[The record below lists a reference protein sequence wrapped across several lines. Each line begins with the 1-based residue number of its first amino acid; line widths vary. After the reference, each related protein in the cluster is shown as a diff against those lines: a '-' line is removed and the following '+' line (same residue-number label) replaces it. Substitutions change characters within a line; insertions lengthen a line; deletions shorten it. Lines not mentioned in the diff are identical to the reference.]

1 MEFREYLKVM
11 RINEGGNTTVQDR
24 QGNEIT
30 AQSIPLKDIGRGT
43 FISKFNE
50 LLLKINQ
57 LFKKDH
63 GHPLW
68 ISDSLVKDAI
78 IYNGSTSFIMNTKY
92 DDVSIVSAKPHAGD
106 LDVVIKREDG
116 PLLYDTLEKYEHK
129 EIVKD
134 AVYMGTNARSKSKI
148 GNTLITVFLLK
159 FKTSKGTIQVP
170 AQVDFELSEFKE
182 DKPTD
187 WARFSHSSS
196 FEDAQAGFK
205 GVAHKFILRALIGA
219 KSQRNDIVVATPAS
233 TPDKIRLEKNQK
245 DLVRLL
251 AFGVDSGV
259 GESFEQ
265 MIDKDGNPIKI
276 DGKFV
281 YRRKKSAEKSYNK
294 SLDNLFK
301 IAFGKYNKREAEK
314 LWSFVGVINL
324 GKKYLSKKEKEDTA
338 NRFFEIFFGIGGQS
352 QFIDPDPQKD
362 VAIKLSA
369 YNKIIEEWKL
379 KPRKNMQKDI
389 DAYVKRTFKK

>member
-1 MEFREYLKVM
+1 MKFKEYIQIV
-11 RINEGGNTTVQDR
+11 EGGNTTVQDR

-30 AQSIPLKDIGRGT
+30 AQSIPLKEIGRKN
-43 FISKFNE
+43 FVNKFNE
-50 LLLKINQ
+50 LLIKVNK

-68 ISDSLVKDAI
+68 VSDNLVKSAI
-78 IYNGSTSFIMNTKY
+78 IYNGSTSFIMDTKY

-134 AVYMGTNARSKSKI
+134 ATYMGTNARSKSKI

-159 FKTSKGTIQVP
+159 FETKKGTIEVP
-170 AQVDFELSEFKE
+170 AQVDFELSEFQN

-205 GVAHKFILRALIGA
+205 GVAHKFLLRALVGA
-219 KSQRNDIVVATPAS
+219 KSQRDDIVIATPAS
-233 TPDKIRLEKNQK
+233 TPDKIRLEKRQN

-265 MIDKDGNPIKI
+265 MFDADGNPIKEN
-276 DGKFV
+276 GKFV
-281 YRRKKSAEKSYNK
+281 YRRKKSSEKNYNK
-294 SLDNLFK
+294 SLDDLFK

-314 LWSFVGVINL
+314 LWSFVGVIEL
-324 GKKYLSKKEKEDTA
+324 GKKYLTKKEMKNTA
-338 NRFFEIFFGIGGQS
+338 DRFFEIFFGIGGQS
-352 QFIDPDPQKD
+352 QAIDPTDPQKD
-362 VAIKLSA
+362 VSIKMSA
-369 YNKIIEEWKL
+369 YEKILKEWKV
-379 KPRKNMQKDI
+379 KEYKDI
-389 DAYVKRTFKK
+389 EKYIDLYIKRVFKK

>member
-1 MEFREYLKVM
+1 MKFKEYIQIV
-11 RINEGGNTTVQDR
+11 EGGNTTVQDR

-30 AQSIPLKDIGRGT
+30 AQSIPLKEIGRKN
-43 FISKFNE
+43 FVNKFNE
-50 LLLKINQ
+50 LLIKVNK

-68 ISDSLVKDAI
+68 VSDNLVKSAI
-78 IYNGSTSFIMNTKY
+78 IYNGSTSFIMDTKY

-134 AVYMGTNARSKSKI
+134 ATYMGTNARSKSKI

-159 FKTSKGTIQVP
+159 FETKKGTIEVP
-170 AQVDFELSEFKE
+170 AQVDFELSEFQN

-205 GVAHKFILRALIGA
+205 GVAHKFLLRALVGA
-219 KSQRNDIVVATPAS
+219 KSQRDDIVIATPAS
-233 TPDKIRLEKNQK
+233 TPDKIRLEKRQN

-265 MIDKDGNPIKI
+265 MFDANGNPIKEN
-276 DGKFV
+276 GKFV
-281 YRRKKSAEKSYNK
+281 YRRKKSSEKNYNK
-294 SLDNLFK
+294 SLDDLFK

-314 LWSFVGVINL
+314 LWSFVGVIEL
-324 GKKYLSKKEKEDTA
+324 GKKYLTKKEMKNTA
-338 NRFFEIFFGIGGQS
+338 DRFFEIFFGIGGQS
-352 QFIDPDPQKD
+352 QAIDPTDPQKD
-362 VAIKLSA
+362 VSIKMSA
-369 YNKIIEEWKL
+369 YEKILKEWKV
-379 KPRKNMQKDI
+379 KEYKDI
-389 DAYVKRTFKK
+389 EKYIDLYIKRVFKK

>member
-1 MEFREYLKVM
+1 MKFKEYIQIV
-11 RINEGGNTTVQDR
+11 EGGNTTVQDR

-30 AQSIPLKDIGRGT
+30 AQSIPLKEIGRKN
-43 FISKFNE
+43 FVNKFNE
-50 LLLKINQ
+50 LLIKVNK

-68 ISDSLVKDAI
+68 VSDNLVKSAI
-78 IYNGSTSFIMNTKY
+78 IYNGSTSFIMDTKY

-134 AVYMGTNARSKSKI
+134 ATYMGTNARSKSKI

-159 FKTSKGTIQVP
+159 FETKKGTIEVP
-170 AQVDFELSEFKE
+170 AQVDFELSEFQN

-205 GVAHKFILRALIGA
+205 GVAHKFLLRALVGA
-219 KSQRNDIVVATPAS
+219 KSQRDDIVIATPAS
-233 TPDKIRLEKNQK
+233 TPDKIRLEKRQN

-265 MIDKDGNPIKI
+265 MFDSNGNPIKEN
-276 DGKFV
+276 GKFV
-281 YRRKKSAEKSYNK
+281 YRRKKSSEKNYNK
-294 SLDNLFK
+294 SLDDLFK

-314 LWSFVGVINL
+314 LWSFVGVIEL
-324 GKKYLSKKEKEDTA
+324 GKKYLTKKEMKNTA
-338 NRFFEIFFGIGGQS
+338 DRFFEIFFGIGGQS
-352 QFIDPDPQKD
+352 QAIDPTDPQKD
-362 VAIKLSA
+362 VSIKMSA
-369 YNKIIEEWKL
+369 YEKILKEWKV
-379 KPRKNMQKDI
+379 KEYKDI
-389 DAYVKRTFKK
+389 EKYIDLYIKRVFKK